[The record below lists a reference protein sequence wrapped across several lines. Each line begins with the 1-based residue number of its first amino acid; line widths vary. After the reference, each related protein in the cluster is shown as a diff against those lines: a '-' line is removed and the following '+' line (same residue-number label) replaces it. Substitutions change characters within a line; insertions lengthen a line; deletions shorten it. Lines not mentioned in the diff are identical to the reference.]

1 MNKNKFITIGLIA
14 GSLFAT
20 SCDDRLDCGCD
31 CNMPKI
37 DSWELLKAGDV
48 KNEDGTVSSGTAIVV
63 YGKNLTDITGI
74 SFGDVA
80 AELQPSFME
89 DNKIIFQ
96 VPEGIAEDCVAHI
109 TTASCAQGFNADLL
123 KVVVAPPCVAMCDNE
138 MAVKTLK
145 VVGNSLFAP
154 LTAKFWDGEDH
165 TIEAST
171 ENGMITIDD
180 ANHATI
186 TLPEGIADNGTIVF
200 ESKAGSSET
209 TFRFRDTRN
218 MLITHDD
225 ESLNIFNQDKPDAE
239 REDEETGAVIGLPTP
254 KETLKSTIFASENT
268 RGEFSIFHDLAG
280 YTAWTYCPT
289 GEANPENVKPKYST
303 PFGVFSDGIVNTDTA
318 ITDFVIKFEVFVSA
332 ENPINGN
339 GLAVGFYNNAWQ
351 DIRNY
356 CAFWQPSEAKFS
368 VDKDGVWEKKCTC
381 ENWTSGGDWMT
392 ITIPFDEL
400 KYNFTAKDYFC
411 SAQNDRLITDEP
423 DHMYDGFGDSD
434 AGTAFFAND
443 TYSKYETLLLGTKTK
458 PIQSVG
464 IEFGNA
470 DQPNQSNEPLIAV
483 DNLRITPKDNN
494 GGVWPLLKWGKST
507 RDFYVNPVTS
517 CK

>member
-37 DSWELLKAGDV
+37 DSWELLKAGDT
-48 KNEDGTVSSGTAIVV
+48 KNEDGTVSSGTAIIV

-74 SFGDVA
+74 AFGDIN

-96 VPEGIAEDCVAHI
+96 VPEGIGEDCVAHI
-109 TTASCAQGFNADLL
+109 STASCAQGFDANLL

-171 ENGMITIDD
+171 EDGTIVLDD

-186 TLPEGIADNGTIVF
+186 TIPDGVKDNGTIVF
-200 ESKAGSSET
+200 VSRAGESET
-209 TFRFRDTRN
+209 NFIFRDTRN

-225 ESLNIFNQDKPDAE
+225 EDLNIFNQSKPDGE
-239 REDEETGAVIGLPTP
+239 RVDDVTGVKIGLEPSKDVL
-254 KETLKSTIFASENT
+254 KETVFKSENT
-268 RGEFSIFHDLAG
+268 RGEFSIFYDLAG
-280 YTAWTYCPT
+280 YTAWTYGPT
-289 GEANPENVKPKYST
+289 GDANPEGKAPKYLT
-303 PFGVFSDGIVNTDTA
+303 PFGVFSEDIVNNGKSFSDY
-318 ITDFVIKFEVFVSA
+318 VIKFEVFVPES
-332 ENPINGN
+332 NPINGN
-339 GLAVGFYNNAWQ
+339 GLAVGFFNKAWQ
-351 DIRNY
+351 DIREY
-356 CAFWQPSEAKFS
+356 CAFWQPSKATFAKNA
-368 VDKDGVWEKKCTC
+368 DGEWQQKCTC
-381 ENWTSGGDWMT
+381 ENWTSGGDWLT
-392 ITIPFDEL
+392 ITIPMEEIR
-400 KYNFTAKDYFC
+400 YNFALKNYVC
-411 SAQNDRLITDEP
+411 SAQNDRRILDGSDDE
-423 DHMYDGFGDSD
+423 YAAFGDPDDGLPFFDLNSD
-434 AGTAFFAND
+434 LASD
-443 TYSKYETLLLGTKTK
+443 LLSGGVKS
-458 PIQSVG
+458 IQSVG
-464 IEFGNA
+464 FEFGNA
-470 DQPNQSNEPLIAV
+470 DHPNTSNEPLIAV

-494 GGVWPLLKWGKST
+494 GGVYPLLKWGQPT
-507 RDFYVNPVTS
+507 RDFYLQPVFS